1 MIDWL
6 IVGCLASISKPSM
19 YMQAENEFNPIN
31 KIYTSGWGKQIAGER
46 EQLPWNLFFLT
57 NKHTRI
63 LNCLLICT
71 SISFPIVNCP
81 FLSYNMHWCCT
92 KYRTEWKYKLHCIY
106 YPWFTSYHISDLLIE
121 SISERKSIDE
131 NTRNTIRSILVARH
145 LHPHLKRR
153 KTSKSKAL

>member
-31 KIYTSGWGKQIAGER
+31 KIYTSSWGKQIAGER

-92 KYRTEWKYKLHCIY
+92 KYRTEWKYKLHC
-106 YPWFTSYHISDLLIE
+106 HDLLLITFQIYLLKAYPKE
-121 SISERKSIDE
+121 SQ
-131 NTRNTIRSILVARH
+131 LM
-145 LHPHLKRR
+145 
-153 KTSKSKAL
+153 KTLGIQYVQSS